1 MYQALY
7 RKWRPQTF
15 DEVVGQEHITETL
28 KNQVKSGHLSHAYI
42 FIGTRGTGKTTC
54 ARILAKAVNCEHP
67 VNGNPCGVCPA
78 CRGIADG
85 SVMDVV
91 ELDAASNNG
100 VDNVRA
106 LREEAVFSPAAVK
119 KRVYIIDE
127 VHMLSTSAF
136 NALLKILEEPPEH
149 LMFILATTEL
159 QKVPA
164 TILSRCQRHSFR
176 RIDAQKIA
184 AYLERIAQ
192 SEHFELSHDAAEL
205 IARLAEGGVRDALSL
220 LDQCSAYDKID
231 VEAVYTAMGLAG
243 NRRIS
248 GMLDRII
255 RHDAPGAITDF
266 NSLWMDGKDPAT
278 FLKELSSLMRDVL
291 IEHVSPKNAMALVT
305 GGYDAATLS
314 NFAGRMT
321 KEELICAMETVQRY
335 SAQMREVKN
344 PKTVVEL
351 CLISLCDN
359 TLGESIAELRARV
372 SRLEANV
379 GRAPQPAPEYRP
391 APQSDIP
398 APAYEPAPAPQDYER
413 PPLPDIEPDYERPPL
428 PDIEPE
434 YVPIPEPIDEPPA
447 RPAPVRAETAER
459 AAAPSY
465 TAAPEYS
472 AAPTQNDAEFWRA
485 VCDKAAPK
493 LAPDLRVTI
502 SSEDKVRGRLDGNV
516 LRLEC
521 IPGFLYGRLNK
532 TEVLDTIGRAAG
544 TVAGREVR
552 VLLSELKPDEAK
564 KRSVD
569 ELKQFKEVRFI

>member
-15 DEVVGQEHITETL
+15 DEVVGQDHITETL

-391 APQSDIP
+391 APQSDTP

-485 VCDKAAPK
+485 VCDKASPK

-502 SSEDKVRGRLDGNV
+502 SSEDK
-516 LRLEC
+516 
-521 IPGFLYGRLNK
+521 
-532 TEVLDTIGRAAG
+532 
-544 TVAGREVR
+544 
-552 VLLSELKPDEAK
+552 
-564 KRSVD
+564 
-569 ELKQFKEVRFI
+569 